1 MRPFVACVVVGC
13 STAVR
18 VAAFPGCTEVRSP
31 SVLLSSK
38 TVSQIARARELRCMF
53 FSLSVSEQAD
63 DAWNASLLL
72 DDSREVDRGRLC
84 RKGDVL
90 ALVAQV
96 DVVPS
101 SARLILR
108 SFHSCARPMAMVA
121 PTQGEASFLF
131 GSDDESGSDVDVAR
145 LVCRS
150 VACAGGPRLSAVLR
164 DLSLHEQLRT
174 SLSAAL
180 STLMRVV
187 QDNRDTLC
195 LTRSVGENCV
205 WCVGLQIC
213 TLGS

>member
-18 VAAFPGCTEVRSP
+18 VAAFPGSTEVRSP

-72 DDSREVDRGRLC
+72 DDSREVDGGRLC
-84 RKGDVL
+84 RKGNVL

-150 VACAGGPRLSAVLR
+150 VACAGDPQ
-164 DLSLHEQLRT
+164 SL
-174 SLSAAL
+174 
-180 STLMRVV
+180 V
-187 QDNRDTLC
+187 
-195 LTRSVGENCV
+195 
-205 WCVGLQIC
+205 
-213 TLGS
+213 